1 MAKSQNNNCIVCIAV
16 NGFQNARC
24 RIVESNVSSNFWNFK
39 EMDSLLSSKYF
50 VYDCT
55 NVFSSG

>member
-1 MAKSQNNNCIVCIAV
+1 
-16 NGFQNARC
+16 
-24 RIVESNVSSNFWNFK
+24 
-39 EMDSLLSSKYF
+39 MDSLLSSKYL